1 MGVLVCAYAPKN
13 MKSFFEILWYVKG
26 CVLFYCLQLF
36 EELAHICYIVHL
48 YKTVRPA
55 DLQVCGVFR
64 DVWRYSGQL
73 EIGAVN
79 HCAFTATLL
88 WTYQVLETFPTQTAA
103 IVLLTCRSEFG
114 VKKKKKNVTRNNN
127 EEEDRRKNS

>member
-1 MGVLVCAYAPKN
+1 MGVLVRAYASKN
-13 MKSFFEILWYVKG
+13 MKSFFEILWYAFCFTVSAFLKSLPIY
-26 CVLFYCLQLF
+26 VY
-36 EELAHICYIVHL
+36 L

-103 IVLLTCRSEFG
+103 IVLLTCRSEFR
-114 VKKKKKNVTRNNN
+114 VEKKKKNVTRNNN

>member
-1 MGVLVCAYAPKN
+1 MVR
-13 MKSFFEILWYVKG
+13 
-26 CVLFYCLQLF
+26 VLFYCFSFLKSL
-36 EELAHICYIVHL
+36 HIYVYL
-48 YKTVRPA
+48 YKTVRTA

-103 IVLLTCRSEFG
+103 IVLLTCGSEFR
-114 VKKKKKNVTRNNN
+114 VEKKKKNVTRNNN